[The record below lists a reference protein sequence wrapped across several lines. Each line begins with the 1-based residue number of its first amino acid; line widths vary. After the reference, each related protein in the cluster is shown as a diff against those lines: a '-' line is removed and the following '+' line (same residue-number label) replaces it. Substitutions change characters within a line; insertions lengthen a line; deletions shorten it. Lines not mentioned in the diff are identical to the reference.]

1 MEPNNTDKQIK
12 SQLEKRE
19 ITPSL
24 KSWEELRSRLDAN
37 QKKKSPIY
45 WYLGLAASFVGGIL
59 IVSLL
64 FNTKTSND
72 KPLVFE
78 EQIIEPIEL
87 QNEIPVFDTLE
98 KETQISDLN
107 VPKVVEEII
116 VREKEPV
123 NKPETKM
130 NENPVTDSAVAESI
144 VENEDAI
151 LNKKIEEVIA
161 QVSSQEAEQDSM
173 TASEIDALLA
183 KATAEILKE
192 KQKGVYQNQ
201 GFVSATDLL
210 NDVEYELEQ
219 SFRDKIFEMLKEGF
233 NKTRTAVANRNQ

>member
-24 KSWEELRSRLDAN
+24 KSWEALRSRLDAN

-45 WYLGLAASFVGGIL
+45 WYLGLAASFVGGIF

-72 KPLVFE
+72 NPIVFK
-78 EQIIEPIEL
+78 EQFVAPTEIK
-87 QNEIPVFDTLE
+87 NESPVFDTIE
-98 KETQISDLN
+98 KEIQISDSN
-107 VPKVVEEII
+107 VPKVVEEIT
-116 VREKEPV
+116 VREKEAV
-123 NKPETKM
+123 NKPETKPS
-130 NENPVTDSAVAESI
+130 ENTVTDSAVAESI
-144 VENEDAI
+144 FENEDAL
-151 LNKKIEEVIA
+151 LNKKIEKIIA
-161 QVSSQEAEQDSM
+161 QVSRKGTQQDSM

-183 KATAEILKE
+183 NATAEVLKE
-192 KQKGVYQNQ
+192 KQKSRYQDQ
-201 GFVSATDLL
+201 GVSATDLL
-210 NDVEYELEQ
+210 NDVEYEMEQ
-219 SFRDKIFEMLKEGF
+219 SFREKIFEMLKEGF